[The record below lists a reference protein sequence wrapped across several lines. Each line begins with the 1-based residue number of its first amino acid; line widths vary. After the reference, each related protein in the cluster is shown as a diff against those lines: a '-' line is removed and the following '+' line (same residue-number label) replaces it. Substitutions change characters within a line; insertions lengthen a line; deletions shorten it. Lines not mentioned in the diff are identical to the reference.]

1 MAYKV
6 LMKDDPYDKLED
18 VPISVNDGT
27 LRYFLSLSDS
37 SDNEQSIES
46 LSKIPK
52 VKPSQNDNFQII
64 EDGEYKNMPLGIVEN
79 LLGTNQISA
88 DEKEQAQVLKFIKK
102 QSSFTGE
109 HFKNK
114 YPGFPERFYDI
125 LEEEAVSRVE
135 SDNRKSEVGLTLHLQ
150 AWNLDDRIMKDKE
163 HT

>member
-125 LEEEAVSRVE
+125 LEEESRLNLKMDFDTGLHSVSIE
-135 SDNRKSEVGLTLHLQ
+135 K
-150 AWNLDDRIMKDKE
+150 I
-163 HT
+163 

>member
-52 VKPSQNDNFQII
+52 VKPSKNDNFQII

-125 LEEEAVSRVE
+125 LEEESRLNLKMDFDTSLNSVSIE
-135 SDNRKSEVGLTLHLQ
+135 K
-150 AWNLDDRIMKDKE
+150 I
-163 HT
+163 

>member
-1 MAYKV
+1 MVLKI

-37 SDNEQSIES
+37 SDNEQPIES
-46 LSKIPK
+46 LSEIPK
-52 VKPSQNDNFQII
+52 VKPTKNGNFKVI
-64 EDGEYKNMPLGIVEN
+64 EDGEYKNMPLSLVED

-125 LEEEAVSRVE
+125 LEEESRLNLKMDFDTSLNSVSIE
-135 SDNRKSEVGLTLHLQ
+135 K
-150 AWNLDDRIMKDKE
+150 I
-163 HT
+163 

>member
-6 LMKDDPYDKLED
+6 LMKDDHYDKLED

-46 LSKIPK
+46 LSEIPK

-88 DEKEQAQVLKFIKK
+88 DEKEQAQVLKFIKNSLLL
-102 QSSFTGE
+102 QG
-109 HFKNK
+109 N
-114 YPGFPERFYDI
+114 
-125 LEEEAVSRVE
+125 
-135 SDNRKSEVGLTLHLQ
+135 TLRTNTLVFQ
-150 AWNLDDRIMKDKE
+150 RDFMIF
-163 HT
+163 

>member
-1 MAYKV
+1 MAYKA
-6 LMKDDPYDKLED
+6 LMKDDHYDKLED

-88 DEKEQAQVLKFIKK
+88 DEKEQAQVLKFIK
-102 QSSFTGE
+102 
-109 HFKNK
+109 
-114 YPGFPERFYDI
+114 
-125 LEEEAVSRVE
+125 
-135 SDNRKSEVGLTLHLQ
+135 NRLLLQGNTLRTNALVFQ
-150 AWNLDDRIMKDKE
+150 RDFMIF
-163 HT
+163 

>member
-1 MAYKV
+1 
-6 LMKDDPYDKLED
+6 MKDDPYDKLED

-52 VKPSQNDNFQII
+52 VKPSQNNNFQII

-102 QSSFTGE
+102 ISLLLQG
-109 HFKNK
+109 N
-114 YPGFPERFYDI
+114 
-125 LEEEAVSRVE
+125 
-135 SDNRKSEVGLTLHLQ
+135 TLRTNTLVFQ
-150 AWNLDDRIMKDKE
+150 RDFMIF
-163 HT
+163 

>member
-27 LRYFLSLSDS
+27 LRYFLSLSDG
-37 SDNEQSIES
+37 SDNEQPIES

-52 VKPSQNDNFQII
+52 VKPSQNGNFQII
-64 EDGEYKNMPLGIVEN
+64 EDGEYKNMPLGIVES

-102 QSSFTGE
+102 TVF
-109 HFKNK
+109 
-114 YPGFPERFYDI
+114 FY
-125 LEEEAVSRVE
+125 R
-135 SDNRKSEVGLTLHLQ
+135 GTL
-150 AWNLDDRIMKDKE
+150 
-163 HT
+163 

>member
-1 MAYKV
+1 
-6 LMKDDPYDKLED
+6 
-18 VPISVNDGT
+18 
-27 LRYFLSLSDS
+27 
-37 SDNEQSIES
+37 

-125 LEEEAVSRVE
+125 LEEESRLNLKMDFDTSLNSVSIE
-135 SDNRKSEVGLTLHLQ
+135 K
-150 AWNLDDRIMKDKE
+150 I
-163 HT
+163 

>member
-6 LMKDDPYDKLED
+6 LMKDDHYDKLED

-52 VKPSQNDNFQII
+52 VKPSQNGNFQII

-125 LEEEAVSRVE
+125 LEEESRLNLKMDFDTSLNSVSIE
-135 SDNRKSEVGLTLHLQ
+135 K
-150 AWNLDDRIMKDKE
+150 I
-163 HT
+163 

>member
-1 MAYKV
+1 MAYKA
-6 LMKDDPYDKLED
+6 LMKDDHYDKLED

-125 LEEEAVSRVE
+125 LEEESRLNLKMDFDTSLNYVSIE
-135 SDNRKSEVGLTLHLQ
+135 K
-150 AWNLDDRIMKDKE
+150 I
-163 HT
+163 